1 MTSSDPGMQHVLG
14 LMDKAAQCS
23 ASVLVEGESGVGKS
37 YLARRIHD
45 ASVSGSRG
53 LDSIFCMPETKVG
66 GEGRRLV
73 DLLVAGESRWG
84 SIYVRGVDLLDAVS
98 QRVLL
103 AYLDAREGKIAA
115 GPKRGFRA
123 RLIFSSQKDLLAESG
138 SGRFLSQLYMRISVV
153 RIRIPPLRQ
162 RAGDI
167 VPLAR
172 HFVGLYSERESK
184 RIGKLSREAEAMLR
198 RSTWDGNIHELK
210 NVLNRAVVMAND
222 GDSLGPREL
231 SSMLRRKH
239 LGL

>member
-1 MTSSDPGMQHVLG
+1 MTSSDPRMRSVLVFVE
-14 LMDKAAQCS
+14 KAAQCS
-23 ASVLVEGESGVGKS
+23 ANVLVEGECGVGKS
-37 YLARRIHD
+37 YFARRIHET
-45 ASVSGSRG
+45 SGSG
-53 LDSIFCMPETKVG
+53 TMEFSSIFCMPETTAG

-73 DLLVAGESRWG
+73 RLLRAGQRRWG
-84 SIYVRGVDLLDAVS
+84 SIYVRGVDLLDTVS

-103 AYLDAREGKIAA
+103 AYLDAREGEIA
-115 GPKRGFRA
+115 GGDDRSMRA
-123 RLIFSSQKDLLAESG
+123 RLIFSSQKDLLAEAR
-138 SGRFLSQLYMRISVV
+138 SGRFSSQLYMRISVV

-172 HFVGLYSERESK
+172 HFVGLYSERQSK

-198 RSTWDGNIHELK
+198 RSAWDGNIHELK

-231 SSMLRRKH
+231 SLLLRRTNT
-239 LGL
+239 